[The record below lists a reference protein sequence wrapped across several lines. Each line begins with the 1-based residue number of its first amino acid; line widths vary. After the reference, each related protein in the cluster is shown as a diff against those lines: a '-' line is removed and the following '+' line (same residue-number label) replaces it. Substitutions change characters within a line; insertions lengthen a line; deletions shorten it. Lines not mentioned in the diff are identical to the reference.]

1 MRKKFPRFKM
11 PYIKTLKGKIIHSTV
26 GDIPLG
32 QVTIHKFNKIGG
44 HTIIYKFGKYLIKR
58 NQENKIYDL
67 IDSEYSQLKPF
78 VPHYYGLIQMIVPEA
93 DIDEGSD
100 EPSSHE
106 QDIDGTNT
114 TEESLEYLVMEDLT
128 NFYQKP
134 FIIDLK
140 MGTRQY
146 GINSS
151 SEKIKRQQI
160 KCKKSTS
167 RQLGVRLCGLQL
179 WQDSQQVILD
189 KYYGRKLDESQFLN
203 DLFKFLDPQDTVQQ
217 ILHKTKVIIRELQK
231 LYHVMES
238 LDNYRLYG
246 CSILIIYEGA
256 TGKATEIHE
265 NGKVNGNGDFDDDEK
280 CKKQKQTVHIEDKDY
295 DFKITIKLIDF
306 SKTLL
311 NYSSK
316 KSKDY
321 GFLKGLV
328 NVIGMFRSIQ
338 QQLELG
344 IELDFQY
351 KPLIYEFDDWV
362 SE

>member
-1 MRKKFPRFKM
+1 M
-11 PYIKTLKGKIIHSTV
+11 PYIKTLKGKIIDSTV
-26 GDIPLG
+26 KGIPLG
-32 QVTIHKFNKIGG
+32 DVTIHKFNKIGG

-78 VPHYYGLIQMIVPEA
+78 VPQYFGLIQMIVPEA
-93 DIDEGSD
+93 DSETMSD
-100 EPSSHE
+100 KEITPQEHRE
-106 QDIDGTNT
+106 INDDD
-114 TEESLEYLVMEDLT
+114 ESLEYLVMEDLT

-179 WQDSQQVILD
+179 WQNNSQVILD
-189 KYYGRKLDESQFLN
+189 KYYGRKLNEQQFLN
-203 DLFKFLDPQDTVQQ
+203 DLFKFLDPQDSVQQ
-217 ILHKTKVIIRELQK
+217 ISHKIKVIVKELEK
-231 LYHVMES
+231 LYEVMEN
-238 LDNYRLYG
+238 LENYRLYG
-246 CSILIIYEGA
+246 CSILIIYEG
-256 TGKATEIHE
+256 GLIKEHE
-265 NGKVNGNGDFDDDEK
+265 NGQVNGNGNDFDDEK
-280 CKKQKQTVHIEDKDY
+280 FKKQKQTVNIDD
-295 DFKITIKLIDF
+295 DNDPFKITIKLIDF

-311 NYSSK
+311 NYTSK
-316 KSKDY
+316 SSKDY

-328 NVIGMFRSIQ
+328 NVIGMFRSIGE
-338 QQLELG
+338 QLDQG
-344 IELDFQY
+344 IDVNFQY